1 MAKKINYLEKNSMFG
16 EQITIFEK
24 SKISAAQFMK
34 FYLN

>member
-24 SKISAAQFMK
+24 SKIVAAKIMK
-34 FYLN
+34 FSLN